1 MTWPEPELDDGPEDE
16 LSPEPELD
24 LCEFDEWLAEL
35 GLCVDELELPEPEP
49 LEPEPLEPELPDPD
63 EVVPREVECCA
74 AWPCEAD
81 EAWALAAPGST

>member
-16 LSPEPELD
+16 LRPEPELD
-24 LCEFDEWLAEL
+24 LCELDEWLAEL
-35 GLCVDELELPEPEP
+35 DLCVDEPEVPDPELP
-49 LEPEPLEPELPDPD
+49 EPELPDPD
-63 EVVPREVECCA
+63 EVVPREVECRA